1 MTKTESEADT
11 ELPTLVDW
19 TSVWVIAVV
28 VAIRVAVA
36 SGRAA
41 SNPLVGV
48 ALEALQ
54 PGVDVNLIVAD
65 AEALHP
71 RP

>member
-1 MTKTESEADT
+1 MTKKESEADT
-11 ELPTLVDW
+11 ELPTLADW
-19 TSVWVIAVV
+19 TRIWVIAVV
-28 VAIRVAVA
+28 VGVRVAVA

-48 ALEALQ
+48 ALEALR
-54 PGVDVNLIVAD
+54 PGVVVNVIVAD